1 MLESVE
7 LVQELER
14 PGQLDLRRVSRP
26 QPGLCQHQLSSKGG
40 IVQLAPK
47 CTPPAPPIPP
57 SLHQVRRSR
66 NRMPGVINWLG

>member
-14 PGQLDLRRVSRP
+14 PGQLDLGRVSRP
-26 QPGLCQHQLSSKGG
+26 HPGHCQHRLSSKGG

-47 CTPPAPPIPP
+47 CTPPIPP

-66 NRMPGVINWLG
+66 NRMPCVINWLG